1 MQDFGTL
8 KIFLQ
13 FLIETDDGFGRIT
26 TTYHQRLLISTPDV
40 NETTADHMFK
50 KFMRSN
56 PKIETEL
63 VAQWIPPTINL

>member
-13 FLIETDDGFGRIT
+13 FLIETDDGFGKIT
-26 TTYHQRLLISTPDV
+26 TTFHQRLLISVPDV

-50 KFMRSN
+50 KFKRSN
-56 PKIETEL
+56 HKIVTEL
-63 VAQWIPPTINL
+63 VAQWIPPALNL